1 MHVENPNSKE
11 VYKIFIMTSFMEK
24 CSVYISKYT
33 FQGCSDIGSVRV
45 LFISSRFSFSS
56 FRDAYQNLPLSL
68 VWSKIPRHFS

>member
-33 FQGCSDIGSVRV
+33 F
-45 LFISSRFSFSS
+45 
-56 FRDAYQNLPLSL
+56 
-68 VWSKIPRHFS
+68 

>member
-33 FQGCSDIGSVRV
+33 FQICSDIGSVQS
-45 LFISSRFSFSS
+45 LIYFLRFSFSS
-56 FRDAYQNLPLSL
+56 FRDTYQNLPLSL
-68 VWSKIPRHFS
+68 GWSKTPRHFS